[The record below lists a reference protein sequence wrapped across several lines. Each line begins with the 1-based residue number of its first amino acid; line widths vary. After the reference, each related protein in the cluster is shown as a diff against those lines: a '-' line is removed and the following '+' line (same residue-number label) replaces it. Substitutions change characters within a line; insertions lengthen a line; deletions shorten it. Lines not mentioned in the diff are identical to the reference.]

1 MNETVRRI
9 VGPTILLA
17 SGNYFDYEAPESS
30 QFTIED
36 IAHGLSMTCRFA
48 GHCIRHYSVAQ
59 HSVHVSHLV
68 APEHAYQG
76 LMHDASEFA
85 VGDMAKPLKVMLP
98 AYSVIEKRVE
108 AAVFSRFSVAT
119 PLPPEIKEADIR
131 MLATEQ
137 RQLMMNRDDWDYTR
151 GRAPFDLAIPTWSP
165 AEAKVAF
172 LARHAE
178 LSADPTPEITPQNRK
193 L

>member
-1 MNETVRRI
+1 MNSTVRRI
-9 VGPTILLA
+9 IGPTILLA
-17 SGNYFDYEAPESS
+17 SGNYFDYEAPETSA
-30 QFTIED
+30 FTIED

-59 HSVHVSHLV
+59 HSVHISELVSQ
-68 APEHAYQG
+68 EHAFQG
-76 LMHDASEFA
+76 LMHDSSEFA

-108 AAVFSRFSVAT
+108 AAVFARFGVVM

-137 RQLMMNRDDWDYTR
+137 RQLMGNRDEWHYTH
-151 GRAPFDLAIPTWSP
+151 GRPAFDFTIPVWTP
-165 AEAKVAF
+165 EEAKARF
-172 LARHAE
+172 LARYAE
-178 LSADPTPEITPQNRK
+178 LASSVSSKEGLANG
-193 L
+193 